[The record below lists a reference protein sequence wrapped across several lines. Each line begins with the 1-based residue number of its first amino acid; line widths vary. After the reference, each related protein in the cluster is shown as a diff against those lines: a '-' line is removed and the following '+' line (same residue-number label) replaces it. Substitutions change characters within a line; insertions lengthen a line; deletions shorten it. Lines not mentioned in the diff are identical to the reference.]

1 MKAFATA
8 FYNEKASVAAFTNYC
23 IQEEWSIVVSFQK
36 YRCQNRGT
44 LVLKHTA
51 PNCKLRICTFT
62 PSGPFLGIG
71 SGKVIKINSWINYL
85 HILITKTWIPG
96 CANKVWLVYRL
107 RPLCL
112 SHNFLAWLGKILW
125 RTRIAVLLVL
135 YVAMLYPSIRASLA
149 QCADCTVATR
159 IQETTVVLPPAG
171 VSSQDTGTGW
181 PSFLLSSDPSRVVK
195 NGQCGTVQW
204 ERF

>member
-51 PNCKLRICTFT
+51 QNCKLRICTFT

-96 CANKVWLVYRL
+96 CANKVWLIYRL
-107 RPLCL
+107 RPLCKSVNRWSCTITEKAPTRAFSWL
-112 SHNFLAWLGKILW
+112 KAPTSAREILMGVGDTQPPLCWLPLWVVEFGLVAERCTNTGSLYIICQHN
-125 RTRIAVLLVL
+125 
-135 YVAMLYPSIRASLA
+135 
-149 QCADCTVATR
+149 
-159 IQETTVVLPPAG
+159 
-171 VSSQDTGTGW
+171 SST
-181 PSFLLSSDPSRVVK
+181 P
-195 NGQCGTVQW
+195 
-204 ERF
+204 

>member
-96 CANKVWLVYRL
+96 CANKVWLIYRL
-107 RPLCL
+107 RPLWYNHIL
-112 SHNFLAWLGKILW
+112 YYDAKSTFLPFWWLERDTMKLDD
-125 RTRIAVLLVL
+125 V
-135 YVAMLYPSIRASLA
+135 
-149 QCADCTVATR
+149 TR
-159 IQETTVVLPPAG
+159 IQTTP
-171 VSSQDTGTGW
+171 SKSQ
-181 PSFLLSSDPSRVVK
+181 LLCY
-195 NGQCGTVQW
+195 NCT
-204 ERF
+204 EII

>member
-8 FYNEKASVAAFTNYC
+8 FYNEKASVAAFTHYC

-71 SGKVIKINSWINYL
+71 SGKVIKLNSRNNCQQVL
-85 HILITKTWIPG
+85 VTKTWIAG
-96 CANKVWLVYRL
+96 CANKIWLIYRL
-107 RPLCL
+107 RPLWLVSPFCANYKKHSKHWLSTVRTVRLTDKKNTSLPYFGVKLSCVCL
-112 SHNFLAWLGKILW
+112 MSAK
-125 RTRIAVLLVL
+125 R
-135 YVAMLYPSIRASLA
+135 
-149 QCADCTVATR
+149 
-159 IQETTVVLPPAG
+159 
-171 VSSQDTGTGW
+171 
-181 PSFLLSSDPSRVVK
+181 K
-195 NGQCGTVQW
+195 K
-204 ERF
+204 

>member
-71 SGKVIKINSWINYL
+71 SGKVIKLNSRNNCL
-85 HILITKTWIPG
+85 QVLVTKTWIAG
-96 CANKVWLVYRL
+96 CANKIWLIYRL
-107 RPLCL
+107 RPLWTL
-112 SHNFLAWLGKILW
+112 EILPD
-125 RTRIAVLLVL
+125 LKKK
-135 YVAMLYPSIRASLA
+135 
-149 QCADCTVATR
+149 
-159 IQETTVVLPPAG
+159 
-171 VSSQDTGTGW
+171 
-181 PSFLLSSDPSRVVK
+181 SFKNIFLSSVHIFAIFFSFKCLKFTSNNLPKLSLTKIITFTFTGFWREEVLHPSPRHRPIMEHSRPRPLS
-195 NGQCGTVQW
+195 G
-204 ERF
+204 

>member
-96 CANKVWLVYRL
+96 CANKVWLIYRL
-107 RPLCL
+107 RPLCPISAFTFKKL
-112 SHNFLAWLGKILW
+112 LRHYAQGLDYWKYTNFSKKKTEIRLLFKA
-125 RTRIAVLLVL
+125 IA
-135 YVAMLYPSIRASLA
+135 
-149 QCADCTVATR
+149 DH
-159 IQETTVVLPPAG
+159 
-171 VSSQDTGTGW
+171 
-181 PSFLLSSDPSRVVK
+181 
-195 NGQCGTVQW
+195 
-204 ERF
+204 

>member
-96 CANKVWLVYRL
+96 CANKVWLIYRL
-107 RPLCL
+107 RPLCNRI
-112 SHNFLAWLGKILW
+112 SKYLW
-125 RTRIAVLLVL
+125 KYFR
-135 YVAMLYPSIRASLA
+135 S
-149 QCADCTVATR
+149 C
-159 IQETTVVLPPAG
+159 
-171 VSSQDTGTGW
+171 SSQWVDQG
-181 PSFLLSSDPSRVVK
+181 PSKPRHLLRCAGLK
-195 NGQCGTVQW
+195 INQIHTTN
-204 ERF
+204 